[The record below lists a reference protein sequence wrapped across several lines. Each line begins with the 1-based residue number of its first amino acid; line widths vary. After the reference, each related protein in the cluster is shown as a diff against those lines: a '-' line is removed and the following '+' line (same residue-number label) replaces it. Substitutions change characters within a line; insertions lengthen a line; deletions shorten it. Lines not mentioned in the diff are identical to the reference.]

1 MAVRRKRAGMISDRI
16 LVSSALMTRNARI
29 ARSQAAAPATPATR
43 PGTASTESS
52 SSVLPC
58 RSRAGVGA
66 PGPHRTGDQFT
77 SAAFP
82 IGRKGGFP
90 L

>member
-1 MAVRRKRAGMISDRI
+1 VRRKRAGMISDRI
-16 LVSSALMTRNARI
+16 LLSSALMARNAGI
-29 ARSQAAAPATPATR
+29 TRSHAAAPTSPATR

-52 SSVLPC
+52 STVLPC
-58 RSRAGVGA
+58 RSRARIGA

-82 IGRKGGFP
+82 IGRRGGFP